1 MCILFIYNGFNDPDS
16 DYAAVVISNR
26 DEFYDRPSSAMAP
39 WTEDYTV
46 VGGRDLQSGC
56 DNGTWLG
63 FSPKRKKLGV
73 LLNLPG
79 KPKDNAKSRGMIVA
93 DYVRNDKPATL
104 YVEDMKNDAK
114 ECNDFI
120 FVSLELINSTPTIQA
135 YNNVT
140 DEIIAYTDTCVG
152 FGNSLP
158 QNPLKKVEAG
168 KQMLQHICT
177 KYKKV
182 TMKKAFIEELF
193 HLLKSEERHLPDQQL
208 ETRRPD
214 LYKELSSIF
223 VCVPK
228 GRYGTRT
235 HSLLLIT
242 KGGHA
247 DLIEHTMQEPI
258 DPLNP
263 TWVRSEF
270 QFDIEF

>member
-1 MCILFIYNGFNDPDS
+1 MCILFIYNGSNDPDS

-120 FVSLELINSTPTIQA
+120 FVSLELI
-135 YNNVT
+135 
-140 DEIIAYTDTCVG
+140 
-152 FGNSLP
+152 LP